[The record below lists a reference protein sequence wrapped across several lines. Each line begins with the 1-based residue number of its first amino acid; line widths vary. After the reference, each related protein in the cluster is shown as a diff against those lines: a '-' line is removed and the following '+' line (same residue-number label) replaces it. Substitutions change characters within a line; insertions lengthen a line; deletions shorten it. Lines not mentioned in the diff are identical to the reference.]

1 LRAWLAEAPRGRR
14 EILDALAAAGE
25 GLAAAHDSGLVHRDV
40 KPDNILVGRD
50 RRVRIGD
57 FGLAQLT
64 CTEPTGDAVSAMI
77 GDGTATGTV
86 LGTPAYMAP
95 EQLDGGEVDART
107 DQFAFAVVVWEAL
120 SGERPF
126 GGLTTAELRTAI
138 AKTVPQRGRDKIPPR
153 LRRVLQ
159 RALAPDPSAR
169 WPSVRA
175 LLAALR
181 SASYRPR
188 VIAAVA
194 AAVALGAAVT
204 AWALWPVADPL
215 AACEAA
221 GSELAAVLPPAET
234 ATLVAA
240 VRSSGAPHADERA
253 RVIEREVTGLRT
265 RYATVARAAC
275 QARARRQWSPDLAV
289 ASRECLEISA
299 RTAREMLDA
308 VPVAANTVPDLIQ
321 IAAQLPSVEACGDA
335 RLLAGRRTL
344 ATPGH
349 RLDDVIGARAKI
361 EVARTQLALGRVIAA
376 RATRTEIAARPVAI
390 HPSIVAQLGYL
401 DGALEMHAG
410 HYTEAERRL
419 SEIYFAA
426 RARDDGELTLQVVAE
441 LISLTADVRRDQEA
455 SSRWIQNGLA
465 DAERERPRLPA
476 LAAHVLEAA
485 ASAASISGDSELA
498 LSRVAQ
504 AEELGKDAF
513 PQLQSAAL
521 LGVRASASADLGK
534 IDDAIAA
541 SDAQLATLVHAL
553 GEHHPAVA
561 DAYSTRSAMLT
572 IAGRSD
578 DAVAAARRARSIVD
592 SEIASGS
599 SLMIAQINLGVALI
613 SANDNAGAVYLERAR
628 ANLIAE
634 FGAEHH
640 DVALIDSNLALVY
653 LDRGETERALAALRH
668 AISVQ
673 ENTLGGN
680 HVELAASM
688 YNLAVAERE
697 AKAYDAALATARRA
711 EAIFALRTRASA
723 RHVFAVVHVAM
734 IQNLAGRP
742 ADALVTAESAIALAR
757 DPDEP
762 IGPGWARLEAGRAL
776 IALGRDPARA
786 RRLLGE
792 ARVAYALAAIPA
804 RVTEVDGL
812 LAKLR

>member
-1 LRAWLAEAPRGRR
+1 MEEDDDATPGPLDSLEEALGQALAAPSIQPVLVRGTVIADRYVVDAVLGAGGMGTVYRARDRSLDREVALKLHRTIAASDRLRREAIAMAKLAHPNVVTVFEVGELAGRPFVAMEYVPGTTLRAWLAEAPRGRR

-410 HYTEAERRL
+410 HYTEA
-419 SEIYFAA
+419 
-426 RARDDGELTLQVVAE
+426 
-441 LISLTADVRRDQEA
+441 
-455 SSRWIQNGLA
+455 
-465 DAERERPRLPA
+465 
-476 LAAHVLEAA
+476 
-485 ASAASISGDSELA
+485 
-498 LSRVAQ
+498 
-504 AEELGKDAF
+504 
-513 PQLQSAAL
+513 
-521 LGVRASASADLGK
+521 
-534 IDDAIAA
+534 
-541 SDAQLATLVHAL
+541 
-553 GEHHPAVA
+553 
-561 DAYSTRSAMLT
+561 
-572 IAGRSD
+572 
-578 DAVAAARRARSIVD
+578 
-592 SEIASGS
+592 
-599 SLMIAQINLGVALI
+599 
-613 SANDNAGAVYLERAR
+613 
-628 ANLIAE
+628 
-634 FGAEHH
+634 
-640 DVALIDSNLALVY
+640 
-653 LDRGETERALAALRH
+653 
-668 AISVQ
+668 
-673 ENTLGGN
+673 
-680 HVELAASM
+680 
-688 YNLAVAERE
+688 
-697 AKAYDAALATARRA
+697 
-711 EAIFALRTRASA
+711 
-723 RHVFAVVHVAM
+723 
-734 IQNLAGRP
+734 
-742 ADALVTAESAIALAR
+742 
-757 DPDEP
+757 
-762 IGPGWARLEAGRAL
+762 
-776 IALGRDPARA
+776 
-786 RRLLGE
+786 
-792 ARVAYALAAIPA
+792 
-804 RVTEVDGL
+804 
-812 LAKLR
+812 